1 MCSWITSEMADN
13 GLLEIPNEAI
23 PNHDGHIPPF
33 PKINRPALNNAWD
46 NGTKLFL
53 YILMVSILRYA
64 YHSLHGLP
72 LSERREGTHQTIY
85 RGSV

>member
-1 MCSWITSEMADN
+1 MADN

-53 YILMVSILRYA
+53 YILMVSI
-64 YHSLHGLP
+64 
-72 LSERREGTHQTIY
+72 
-85 RGSV
+85 